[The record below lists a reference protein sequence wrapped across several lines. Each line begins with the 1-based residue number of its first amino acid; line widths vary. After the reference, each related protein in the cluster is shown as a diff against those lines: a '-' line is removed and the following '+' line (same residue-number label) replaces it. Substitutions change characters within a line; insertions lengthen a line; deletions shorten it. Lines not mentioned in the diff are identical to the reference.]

1 MQHAAR
7 CCLIAAPHASATNEV
22 CEKIA
27 LHVAVVAAVAVD
39 VVVVAA
45 AIKINICM

>member
-27 LHVAVVAAVAVD
+27 LRVVVVAAAD
-39 VVVVAA
+39 VVIAA

>member
-27 LHVAVVAAVAVD
+27 LRAVVVAAACVA
-39 VVVVAA
+39 VVAA